1 MASVNRVMMMG
12 RLTRDPSLRRLGET
26 LEVAEFGLAMS
37 EWTGNKDGERK
48 EKVCFVDIVV
58 WDRQAA
64 ACNEHLRKGMQVF
77 VEGKLQMDEWA
88 DKQSGEKRTRLR
100 VRADRVHFLGA
111 PRAAPTAADRD
122 RGAEE
127 GAPAERPVERV
138 PERAAPARGR
148 SGFRAA
154 SAA

>member
-37 EWTGNKDGERK
+37 EWTGGKDGERK

-58 WDRQAA
+58 WDRQAV

-77 VEGKLQMDEWA
+77 VEGRLQMDEWS
-88 DKQSGEKRTRLR
+88 DKQSGEKRTKLR
-100 VRADRVHFLGA
+100 VRADRVHFLGT
-111 PRAAPTAADRD
+111 PRAAPLDSPRAHGEEAVPPAQRLSDR
-122 RGAEE
+122 
-127 GAPAERPVERV
+127 APP
-138 PERAAPARGR
+138 PPRGR
-148 SGFRAA
+148 PASR
-154 SAA
+154 SAAAA